1 MFKSSKNQNLK
12 FLNSKF
18 LYIIQRKYV
27 IQRDSFNV
35 SGPKVTHANIV
46 SHVDHRLDGLVVLGH
61 QRRMQLDR
69 GRVRGVVVLV
79 RHRLRRQAL
88 DVETVGGLQQG
99 RQLRVVNTHLAA
111 VHKLQQRLQVVG
123 VHAGQHDDRMFARGV
138 LRGGR
143 GEKETERKQ
152 RNLVSDEKKKRK
164 KDEHHYRFD
173 QKHSARASDR
183 EHYSLPTLFTEEQPS
198 CEVPPNLPL
207 YSTHS
212 STLCSVLLLI
222 NKRDSHSSWKS
233 RWWSDSETFN
243 KASKRT
249 QSARNQR

>member
-1 MFKSSKNQNLK
+1 MNSVLSNFIKYQIFKFQNPEILNFLFVKLFFNNFDFETLKLSHYFKKKFVYFKRFRLIFLIFYCFYIRFWFEVNLVNQKFKSSKNQNLK

-27 IQRDSFNV
+27 IQRDSFDV

-46 SHVDHRLDGLVVLGH
+46 SHVDDRLDGLVVLGH

-152 RNLVSDEKKKRK
+152 RNLVSDEKKEK
-164 KDEHHYRFD
+164 KER
-173 QKHSARASDR
+173 
-183 EHYSLPTLFTEEQPS
+183 
-198 CEVPPNLPL
+198 
-207 YSTHS
+207 
-212 STLCSVLLLI
+212 
-222 NKRDSHSSWKS
+222 
-233 RWWSDSETFN
+233 
-243 KASKRT
+243 
-249 QSARNQR
+249 